1 MEKLKEWEYF
11 LKGKQ
16 YNNKLD
22 PPYYDTVKVNLDFY
36 NDNQWRNLKAENIPK
51 PQFNIIK
58 RAITFFVASIMSNK
72 FKVNYEPLTYVEED
86 NSPDLEG
93 AEIANAE
100 VENLFAKF
108 DMESKIREVLTDGAI
123 MGDKA
128 AHMYFNRTA
137 KPYGNSSDVMGEIE
151 FELIDGTNVYLGNP
165 NNHLINTRVQPYV
178 IISGRDTV
186 ENLKYEAEQYKQDLS
201 EIQSLIS
208 DKNTD
213 DMAGAGDIEIESDD
227 YGKAQYIIFYRYD
240 KERETIL
247 KTKCTE
253 SAYIYKDVD
262 TELSKY
268 PVSWF
273 IWEKQKNQYHG
284 KAVCTGIIPN
294 QIFINRMFA
303 MVMYHLMMSAFPK
316 PIYDSSKIDYW
327 SNEIGAAIAVD
338 GNSMP
343 DGIKNVATYLNPGD
357 MSNQIVQVLQLAI
370 DYTKETLGIND
381 AMLGNINPEQASGK
395 SIVATVQQA
404 TVPLENNK
412 ANLYQFIRDIGN
424 ILLDMMGTY
433 YGYRPIIL
441 TTPQGKQM
449 INFDFS
455 IFKEMYFKTKCEVG
469 PGSYWSELAGVQTL
483 DNLFERGAIDI
494 IDYLE
499 SIPDGYIPDKE
510 KLIDKLKL
518 KIEQQALQ
526 QAQIPQEKSIP
537 QDIPTEQMPMM

>member
-11 LKGKQ
+11 VKGKQ

-36 NDNQWRNLKAENIPK
+36 NDKQWRNLKAENIPK

-58 RAITFFVASIMSNK
+58 RAVTFFVASIMSNK
-72 FKVNYEPLTYVEED
+72 VKVNYEPLTYVEED

-108 DMESKIREVLTDGAI
+108 DMESKLREVLTDGAV
-123 MGDKA
+123 MGDKG
-128 AHMYFNRTA
+128 AHIYFNREA
-137 KPYGNSSDVMGEIE
+137 KPYGNDSDVMGEID
-151 FELIDGTNVYLGNP
+151 FELIDGTNIYLGNP

-186 ENLKYEAEQYKQDLS
+186 ENLKYEAKQYKQDMAEVEALTT
-201 EIQSLIS
+201 
-208 DKNTD
+208 DKNNE
-213 DMAGAGDIEIESDD
+213 DMIGDIEIESDD
-227 YGKAQYIIFYRYD
+227 YGKAQYIIFYKYD
-240 KERETIL
+240 KEKKTIL
-247 KTKCTE
+247 KTKCTD

-262 TELSKY
+262 TGLNEY
-268 PVSWF
+268 PVAWF
-273 IWEKQKNQYHG
+273 VWEKQKNQYHG
-284 KAVCTGIIPN
+284 KAVCTGMIPN

-316 PIYDSSKIDYW
+316 PIYDSSKIPNW
-327 SNEIGAAIAVD
+327 NNEIGTAIAVD
-338 GNSMP
+338 NASFEG
-343 DGIKNVATYLNPGD
+343 GIKSVATYLEPAN
-357 MSNQIVQVLQLAI
+357 MSNQIVQVLELAMN
-370 DYTKETLGIND
+370 YTKETLGIND

-412 ANLYQFIRDIGN
+412 ANLFQFVKDIGK
-424 ILLDMMGTY
+424 ILLDMIGTY
-433 YGYRPIIL
+433 YGFRPIVL
-441 TTPQGKQM
+441 TTPQGKEM
-449 INFDFS
+449 VNFDFS
-455 IFKEMYFKTKCEVG
+455 VFKDMGLKTKCEVG

-483 DNLFERGAIDI
+483 DNLFQQGSIDI

-499 SIPDGYIPDKE
+499 SIPEGYIPDKE
-510 KLIDKLKL
+510 KLIDKIKL
-518 KIEQQALQ
+518 RQEQALQ
-526 QAQIPQEKSIP
+526 QAMN
-537 QDIPTEQMPMM
+537 IPTEQMPMM